1 MPETRWAAVDPG
13 THDMALVTLDG
24 HIGAGAPEV
33 GRRIARMFDF
43 TYVDRLLLP
52 GHVRAPST
60 ATGADE
66 PPPRFSDRIWAAV
79 ERAINGFALG
89 NAAGDP
95 YFSMSEP
102 DFFPLTWDVSPSG
115 PRVKAAEIDAADP
128 AELAETRLRAL
139 AEQGKAVLVHRAGCL
154 EARDAPASLRI
165 GLFAP
170 WEDRVRRIMAREGIN
185 RLAVAERVIRERQEA
200 QVDYFGRFHGA
211 HPDDESLYDICID
224 TGSEH
229 IDASARRVAREVR
242 SMLSGQPAADGSP
255 A

>member
-1 MPETRWAAVDPG
+1 
-13 THDMALVTLDG
+13 MALVTLDG

-33 GRRIARMFDF
+33 GRRIARTFDF

-52 GHVRAPST
+52 GQVKAPGVT
-60 ATGADE
+60 TGADD
-66 PPPRFSDRIWAAV
+66 PSPRFSDRVWAAV

-115 PRVKAAEIDAADP
+115 PRIRAAEIDAPNP
-128 AELAETRLRAL
+128 AELAETRLRTL

-154 EARDAPASLRI
+154 EARDAPGSLRI

-170 WEDRVRRIMAREGIN
+170 WEDRVKRIMAREGIA
-185 RLAVAERVIRERQEA
+185 RSAVAERIIHERQEA
-200 QVDYFGRFHGA
+200 QIDYFGRFHGA

-229 IDASARRVAREVR
+229 LDASVRRVAREVR
-242 SMLSGQPAADGSP
+242 GMLSGQLAADGSP

>member
-1 MPETRWAAVDPG
+1 
-13 THDMALVTLDG
+13 MALVTLDG

-33 GRRIARMFDF
+33 GRRIARRFDF

-52 GHVRAPST
+52 GQVKAPV
-60 ATGADE
+60 ATTSADD
-66 PPPRFSDRIWAAV
+66 PTPRFSDRVWAAV

-95 YFSMSEP
+95 YFTMSEP

-115 PRVKAAEIDAADP
+115 PRIRAAEMDAP
-128 AELAETRLRAL
+128 NPVELAETRLRTL
-139 AEQGKAVLVHRAGCL
+139 AERGKAVLVHRAGCL
-154 EARDAPASLRI
+154 EARDAPGSLRI

-170 WEDRVRRIMAREGIN
+170 WEDRVKRIMAREGIN
-185 RLAVAERVIRERQEA
+185 RSAVAERVIRERQEA
-200 QVDYFGRFHGA
+200 QIDYFGRFHGA

-229 IDASARRVAREVR
+229 LDASARRVAREVR
-242 SMLSGQPAADGSP
+242 RMLSVQLAADGSP

>member
-1 MPETRWAAVDPG
+1 
-13 THDMALVTLDG
+13 MALVTLDG

-52 GHVRAPST
+52 GHVRSSSD
-60 ATGADE
+60 ATSADE
-66 PPPRFSDRIWAAV
+66 PTTRFSDRVWAAV

-115 PRVKAAEIDAADP
+115 PRVKVAEIGAADP
-128 AELAETRLRAL
+128 AEHAETRLRAL

-154 EARDAPASLRI
+154 EARDAPSSLRI

-170 WEDRVRRIMAREGIN
+170 WEDRVKRIMAREGIS
-185 RLAVAERVIRERQEA
+185 RSAVAEHAIRERQEA
-200 QVDYFGRFHGA
+200 QIDYFGRFHGA

-224 TGSEH
+224 TGSGH

-242 SMLSGQPAADGSP
+242 SMLSGQLASDGSP

>member
-1 MPETRWAAVDPG
+1 
-13 THDMALVTLDG
+13 MALVTLDG

-52 GHVRAPST
+52 GHARARNAPTFSDDPPS
-60 ATGADE
+60 
-66 PPPRFSDRIWAAV
+66 RFSDRVWAAV

-115 PRVKAAEIDAADP
+115 PRVKAAEIEADDP
-128 AELAETRLRAL
+128 AEVAESRLRTLAER
-139 AEQGKAVLVHRAGCL
+139 GKAVLVHRAGCL
-154 EARDAPASLRI
+154 EARYAPASLRI

-170 WEDRVRRIMAREGIN
+170 WEDRVKRIMAREGIN
-185 RLAVAERVIRERQEA
+185 RSVTAERVIRERQEA
-200 QVDYFGRFHGA
+200 QIEYFDRFHGA
-211 HPDDESLYDICID
+211 HPYDESLYDICID
-224 TGSEH
+224 TGAEH
-229 IDASARRVAREVR
+229 IDASSRRVAREVR
-242 SMLSGQPAADGSP
+242 RMLSTRLAADGSI